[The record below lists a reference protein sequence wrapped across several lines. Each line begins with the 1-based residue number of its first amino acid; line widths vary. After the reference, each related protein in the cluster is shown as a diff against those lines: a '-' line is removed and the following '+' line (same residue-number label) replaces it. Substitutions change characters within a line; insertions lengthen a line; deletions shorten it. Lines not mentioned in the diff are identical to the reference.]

1 MTEFIATAFVT
12 FFVVIDPVG
21 NAPIFLGLTA
31 NQSREHRRRIAVKAI
46 LVSAVTLVLFALVGE
61 IFLRLL
67 GITLPAVRI
76 AGGALLFLL
85 SVDMVFARQSG
96 IRTMTDTEAHEAE
109 DRGDVAVFPLAVPLI
124 AGPGAITS
132 IILLMGRATDEP
144 LLQSLVVV
152 IMLGVLGLCLLSLL
166 FAAALVKVM
175 GVTGVNVVGRVLG
188 IVLAALAVQYVLDGI
203 AQLAE
208 TPVLS

>member
-1 MTEFIATAFVT
+1 MMEFVATAFVT

-31 NQSREHRRRIAVKAI
+31 NESREHRRRIAVKAVLI
-46 LVSAVTLVLFALVGE
+46 SAVTLVVFALVGE

-109 DRGDVAVFPLAVPLI
+109 DRGDLAVFPLAVPLI

-132 IILLMGRATDEP
+132 IILLMGQAGGDP
-144 LLQSLVVV
+144 LLQGLVVL
-152 IMLGVLGLCLLSLL
+152 IMLGVLALCLLSLL
-166 FAAALVKVM
+166 FASVLMAAM

-188 IVLAALAVQYVLDGI
+188 IVLAALAVQYVLDGFSGVS
-203 AQLAE
+203 ALGNPA
-208 TPVLS
+208 

>member
-1 MTEFIATAFVT
+1 MIEFILTAFIT

-21 NAPIFLGLTA
+21 NAPIFLGLTYD
-31 NQSREHRRRIAVKAI
+31 QSREQRRQTAVKAI
-46 LVSAVTLVLFALVGE
+46 LVSVVTLVVFALVGE
-61 IFLRLL
+61 VFLRLL

-96 IRTMTDTEAHEAE
+96 IRSMTDSETQEAGRR
-109 DRGDVAVFPLAVPLI
+109 DDVAVFPLAVPLI

-132 IILLMGRATDEP
+132 IILLMGRAGDDL
-144 LLQSLVVV
+144 LLQGMIVV

-166 FAAALVKVM
+166 FAAALVGVM

-188 IVLAALAVQYVLDGI
+188 IVLAALAVQYVLDGV
-203 AQLAE
+203 AAL
-208 TPVLS
+208 PVMAG